1 MRWEIFASP
10 IFFKLFRSSF
20 LYYICKEMIMNFM
33 SALEKE
39 YDFDAFETYVR
50 EKEKVNMDYRKSL
63 AEKSRL
69 PKLPT
74 KTAKKLNL
82 TQIQ

>member
-1 MRWEIFASP
+1 
-10 IFFKLFRSSF
+10 
-20 LYYICKEMIMNFM
+20 MNFM

-69 PKLPT
+69 PKWLATLYYVGYEPYYYY
-74 KTAKKLNL
+74 KIEFESK
-82 TQIQ
+82 

>member
-1 MRWEIFASP
+1 M
-10 IFFKLFRSSF
+10 
-20 LYYICKEMIMNFM
+20 FM

-50 EKEKVNMDYRKSL
+50 EKEKVNIDYRKSL

-74 KTAKKLNL
+74 KTAS
-82 TQIQ
+82 